1 MELRSLA
8 SGSSGNACL
17 VRNGGEAILVDA
29 GISARRLETMILA
42 EGLNPQSLLGVVL
55 THEHSDHS
63 RGITQ
68 LSALFGLP
76 IYASA
81 GTFRA
86 LGSPPNLDWR
96 RLEGGKITS
105 IGSIDVVPVQI
116 PHDAAEPFVYRFESD
131 QTSAAIATD
140 FGSATDALDEAFRDL
155 DVLVLEA
162 NHDESWLW
170 KGGYPW
176 SSRSAWRAI
185 MGISPTTRPV
195 ESWLAW
201 AHERPVRCGSHTSA
215 NRTTPQSM
223 RFGLSAQR

>member
-1 MELRSLA
+1 
-8 SGSSGNACL
+8 
-17 VRNGGEAILVDA
+17 
-29 GISARRLETMILA
+29 MIRA
-42 EGLNPQSLLGVVL
+42 EGLDPQSLLGVVL

-63 RGITQ
+63 RGVMQ

-86 LGSPPNLDWR
+86 LGSPPSLDWR

-116 PHDAAEPFVYRFESD
+116 PHDAAEPFIYRFESD
-131 QTSAAIATD
+131 HSSAAIATD
-140 FGSATDALDEAFRDL
+140 FGSATDALNEAFRDL

-176 SSRSAWRAI
+176 SLKKRVASDHGHISNDTAGRILARLGTRA
-185 MGISPTTRPV
+185 PREV
-195 ESWLAW
+195 WLAHISKQNN
-201 AHERPVRCGSHTSA
+201 APEHALRVVGSALKRAGLGYVQLMAAEPDRPSLRWSSA
-215 NRTTPQSM
+215 GIARQLT
-223 RFGLSAQR
+223 LSF